1 LAKPAL
7 ICDNSGV
14 AKPLEGDAMTEA
26 ILAPS
31 GRLDT
36 SASATFEQQVLAEL
50 QRAPSWLL
58 IDLSAVAYIASS
70 ALRILLMGAKRL
82 GTGRFG
88 VCGLQPQIAE
98 VFEFA
103 GLGSIVMV
111 YPDRETALA
120 ALR

>member
-1 LAKPAL
+1 
-7 ICDNSGV
+7 
-14 AKPLEGDAMTEA
+14 MTEA

-31 GRLDT
+31 GRLDAP
-36 SASATFEQQVLAEL
+36 ASATFEKQVIAEL
-50 QRAPSWLL
+50 QRAPSWML
-58 IDLSAVAYIASS
+58 IDLSAVAYIAS
-70 ALRILLMGAKRL
+70 AGLRTLLMGAKQL
-82 GTGRFG
+82 GGGRFG

-103 GLGSIVMV
+103 GLGSIVTV